1 MATSRTYPPP
11 VNLKERIAAL
21 QQRNVSPSQQQT
33 SQFISKNLPSS
44 GTGCLR
50 DKIAKFEEKG
60 GIPVPRGSFG
70 MGAPQLAENAPAK
83 KRGELYGNRV
93 QNMGKPGGSPSSR
106 SGSPLPTVD
115 DLPLPLPRKRCVST
129 GGTLLKGTPPRF
141 KTGEPVPPLPST
153 PSPILPVARRNSLA
167 VNFGPAPR
175 VVSLGEVSRQADKD
189 PESPSPSPSLSTSP
203 SLEVRDPAGII
214 APSQTLEPVTSSD
227 DALPQDMDAPPE
239 AEQEPA
245 VLEIG
250 LQADSHSAPAIALD
264 IVASSQS
271 SLEVVT
277 VVEVTS
283 AAETGQATDP
293 ELDEKLQSSYH
304 HPLSIDASVTDSQPS
319 EAALPDSPSTISH
332 SLVAPNSVTEDD
344 PVLAH
349 LLTSTG
355 SGDADD
361 KENDDVATPLLASVS
376 PPAEER
382 GSISIIVHH
391 PNIQVQPSL
400 PSPDLEIEAA
410 KPEVKRSFTAV
421 VHHKVTKMPAA
432 TAPSSS
438 LSTPMTPQAARV
450 RQTGITITTESLSS
464 PGYGELAVLLEEA
477 ALLEMKLT
485 EGGGS
490 EAVEAA
496 LPKTPTLD
504 TFATDIRS
512 VSSSTLTEHVKAP
525 STETASLSERSMS
538 IPSIREPNMDG
549 DIPEEDEGDGRS
561 LASTSASQQSPSH
574 KRYLSSIRRLA
585 TRRSSNHMPGAYPR
599 DSISTC
605 SEDSVPVATPS
616 DHGDGSGFGIAW
628 PSVSPKKG
636 SIGKS
641 SSFADKLF
649 NRNRTKSNV
658 SIVETDQGSI
668 YNSPKRSFILSQPP
682 TSSPAKS
689 SPGRHANELSGS
701 RPSHWIV
708 SRDSS
713 SSRAPSILEKEIF
726 DEFPSVPQTLPP
738 GPLHLSPDLSGAA
751 VRHVSTLPVK
761 VRKHSQQG
769 LSIV

>member
-33 SQFISKNLPSS
+33 SPFASKNLPSS

-70 MGAPQLAENAPAK
+70 MGGPQLAENAPAK

-93 QNMGKPGGSPSSR
+93 QNLGKPGGSPSSR
-106 SGSPLPTVD
+106 SGSPLPQAD
-115 DLPLPLPRKRCVST
+115 DSPLPRKRCVST
-129 GGTLLKGTPPRF
+129 GGALLKGTPPRF
-141 KTGEPVPPLPST
+141 PSGQHIPPLPPT
-153 PSPILPVARRNSLA
+153 PSPTLPFARRNSLA
-167 VNFGPAPR
+167 VDFGPNER
-175 VVSLGEVSRQADKD
+175 VVSFGEVSRHDNED
-189 PESPSPSPSLSTSP
+189 PESPSPSPSTSP
-203 SLEVRDPAGII
+203 LLGVGDAAETI
-214 APSQTLEPVTSSD
+214 APSQTLGPATSS
-227 DALPQDMDAPPE
+227 DALPQNTDALPQ

-245 VLEIG
+245 VPG
-250 LQADSHSAPAIALD
+250 PSLQADSNPASTIALD
-264 IVASSQS
+264 VAASSRS
-271 SLEVVT
+271 SPEVVT

-283 AAETGQATDP
+283 AVEPGHTIDP
-293 ELDEKLQSSYH
+293 PSDEKSQSPYH
-304 HPLSIDASVTDSQPS
+304 HPLSVDASATDAQPS
-319 EAALPDSPSTISH
+319 EVAFPDSSSTISH
-332 SLVAPNSVTEDD
+332 SLVAPNTVTEYDS
-344 PVLAH
+344 VLA
-349 LLTSTG
+349 LSSTTMSE

-361 KENDDVATPLLASVS
+361 KEHDDIAASLLASES
-376 PPAEER
+376 RPTGER
-382 GSISIIVHH
+382 GSISIILPH
-391 PNIQVQPSL
+391 PSIQVQPSL

-410 KPEVKRSFTAV
+410 KPEVKRSFTAI
-421 VHHKVTKMPAA
+421 VHRKVTEMSAA
-432 TAPSSS
+432 TAPTSS
-438 LSTPMTPQAARV
+438 LSAPMTPQVARV
-450 RQTGITITTESLSS
+450 RRTGSTVAAEPHPS
-464 PGYGELAVLLEEA
+464 PGYGELAILLEEA

-485 EGGGS
+485 EGDGS
-490 EAVEAA
+490 ESVEAA

-525 STETASLSERSMS
+525 STETASLSERSIS
-538 IPSIREPNMDG
+538 IPSIREPNM

-561 LASTSASQQSPSH
+561 LASTSASHRSSSH
-574 KRYLSSIRRLA
+574 KRYLSSIRRL
-585 TRRSSNHMPGAYPR
+585 TSRRSSNYMPGAYPR

-605 SEDSVPVATPS
+605 SEDSAPVATPS

-636 SIGKS
+636 GMGKS

-658 SIVETDQGSI
+658 STVETDQGSI
-668 YNSPKRSFILSQPP
+668 YNSSKRSFTLSQPP
-682 TSSPAKS
+682 TPPPNKS
-689 SPGRHANELSGS
+689 SPGRHASELPGS
-701 RPSHWIV
+701 RPSHWMV

-713 SSRAPSILEKEIF
+713 SSPAPSILEKEIF

-751 VRHVSTLPVK
+751 VRRLSTLPVK
-761 VRKHSQQG
+761 ARKHSQQQR
-769 LSIV
+769 LSMV